1 MRNVIKILLA
11 GLSLLGVACGI
22 VRRRLGAKTKKASE
36 TREGAGGKE
45 ALSSEERE
53 NQNV

>member
-22 VRRRLGAKTKKASE
+22 VRRRLG
-36 TREGAGGKE
+36 G
-45 ALSSEERE
+45 E
-53 NQNV
+53 NEKSLRNP